1 VREVGLPATE
11 NDVTRSRRLGAL
23 AAGFAVAASIFA
35 GAASAQ
41 DYPVR
46 PIRLIVAFTAGG
58 TTDFMARLLA
68 DKLKGALGQPVI
80 VENRAGA
87 NGAIAADFVAKA
99 EPDGYTLFF
108 TTVGAV
114 AINPGL
120 RNDLPYDPLKDFA
133 PVGMAAFNSTM
144 LVVNAA
150 MKVDSAQ
157 ELAALAKAKPGI
169 VTIGV
174 TGIGAV
180 SHLGLELFSAAAGIK
195 LTIVPY
201 RGASQA
207 ITDILGGSLDGLMGD
222 VPTVLTQIQ
231 AGKLKALAATSTK
244 RSDIFPDVP
253 TFVEQGFAGTVAGHA
268 RARPHATG
276 GDRQAQWRAGRGPR
290 RSRRPRQAQAERGD
304 ALARFTGGVR
314 PLSQGRDRP
323 LRPAHPREGHQGGV
337 AKGQRRV
344 TSLCVM
350 IHFSLCV
357 MIHFRGRLSAG
368 SGNLTVSLP
377 IQ

>member
-1 VREVGLPATE
+1 MRVVRQLSMLA
-11 NDVTRSRRLGAL
+11 
-23 AAGFAVAASIFA
+23 AAGFAALAPTTPA
-35 GAASAQ
+35 PAQ
-41 DYPVR
+41 GYPVR

-58 TTDFMARLLA
+58 TTDFMARLIA
-68 DKLKGALGQPVI
+68 DKLKGSLGQTVI
-80 VENRAGA
+80 VENKAGA
-87 NGAIAADFVAKA
+87 NGAIAADYVAKA

-150 MKVDSAQ
+150 MKVDSAR
-157 ELAALAKAKPGI
+157 ELAALARAKPGT

-180 SHLGLELFSAAAGIK
+180 SHLGLELFSSSAGIK

-244 RSDIFPDVP
+244 RSDIFPEVP
-253 TFVEQGFAGTVAGHA
+253 TFVEQGFAGTVADQWAGVVAPA
-268 RARPHATG
+268 RTPPMVIAKLNAALVAALGDPDVRAKLKQSGVTPSPSSPAEFGRYLKDEIARY
-276 GDRQAQWRAGRGPR
+276 
-290 RSRRPRQAQAERGD
+290 
-304 ALARFTGGVR
+304 
-314 PLSQGRDRP
+314 
-323 LRPAHPREGHQGGV
+323 
-337 AKGQRRV
+337 
-344 TSLCVM
+344 
-350 IHFSLCV
+350 
-357 MIHFRGRLSAG
+357 GRLIREKG
-368 SGNLTVSLP
+368 IKGE
-377 IQ
+377 

>member
-1 VREVGLPATE
+1 LPATE

-253 TFVEQGFAGTVAGHA
+253 TFVEQGFAGTVADQWAGMLAPA
-268 RARPHATG
+268 RTPQAVIAKLNGALVAALDDPDVRAKLKQSGVTPSPGSPAEFGRYLKDEIARYG
-276 GDRQAQWRAGRGPR
+276 Q
-290 RSRRPRQAQAERGD
+290 
-304 ALARFTGGVR
+304 LI
-314 PLSQGRDRP
+314 
-323 LRPAHPREGHQGGV
+323 RE
-337 AKGQRRV
+337 KG
-344 TSLCVM
+344 
-350 IHFSLCV
+350 IK
-357 MIHFRGRLSAG
+357 GE
-368 SGNLTVSLP
+368 
-377 IQ
+377 